1 MPKIWQEMK
10 KSLVQLS
17 LNNPFFHSTSIVS
30 NVGFLEYPGRFCP
43 GKFTRV
49 NLPGYS
55 KKPEKKTGLGYTR
68 SFTISCTSSSPSE
81 KTIYGTRT
89 TNPSQNNLLGVHR
102 CTHSSSFH
110 YTAKNRKRQKIDQK
124 QNIFY
129 PQFAESSRGGP
140 GYLII

>member
-1 MPKIWQEMK
+1 MLSVCSTIKNKIKCANNFLK
-10 KSLVQLS
+10 KLS
-17 LNNPFFHSTSIVS
+17 KVLF
-30 NVGFLEYPGRFCP
+30 
-43 GKFTRV
+43 
-49 NLPGYS
+49 NLPF
-55 KKPEKKTGLGYTR
+55 KTH
-68 SFTISCTSSSPSE
+68 FTTVLLSQSIPIQPIRPDPSLIGTSSSPSE
-81 KTIYGTRT
+81 KTIYGTQT

-129 PQFAESSRGGP
+129 PQFAESRAGS